1 VLPFSSSS
9 SSSSPTP
16 HDNNTKF
23 KQTKESYGR
32 APTYDNHHECCHE
45 KCLAPPQQDKNKTKT
60 KNANEIGP
68 KKSHMKL
75 YPSYPK

>member
-1 VLPFSSSS
+1 MLVLPYSSS

-32 APTYDNHHECCHE
+32 APTTYDNHHECCHE
-45 KCLAPPQQDKNKTKT
+45 KCLAPPQQEDRNQNKT
-60 KNANEIGP
+60 KNASEIGGKN
-68 KKSHMKL
+68 KK
-75 YPSYPK
+75 